1 MFRTQDFHVK
11 EIVPLLSPRAMKALA
26 PTPEAVTATVAQAR
40 DRVIRILN
48 QEDPR
53 LLVVIGPCS
62 IHDEKSA
69 LEYATRLSK
78 LQKEFANKLEIV
90 MRVYF
95 EKPRTTIG
103 WKGLINDPHLD
114 GSQDIEAGLKIA
126 RKLLL
131 EIGCMGLRRK
141 DRHDAEHGKTYRR
154 GDVLTPEH
162 EPSRCTASAFDGAIL
177 PTY

>member
-1 MFRTQDFHVK
+1 MDAMYRTQDLHVK
-11 EIVPLLSPRAMKALA
+11 EIVPLLSPRALKAL
-26 PTPEAVTATVAQAR
+26 TPVPQAVNAVVAESR
-40 DRVIRILN
+40 NRVISILK

-69 LEYATRLSK
+69 LEYAARLGK
-78 LQKEFANKLEIV
+78 LQREFADKLEIV

-103 WKGLINDPHLD
+103 WKGLINDPHMD

-131 EIGCMGLRRK
+131 QIVGLGLPAATEFLDPIGRWRADYLCLSG
-141 DRHDAEHGKTYRR
+141 
-154 GDVLTPEH
+154 
-162 EPSRCTASAFDGAIL
+162 
-177 PTY
+177 